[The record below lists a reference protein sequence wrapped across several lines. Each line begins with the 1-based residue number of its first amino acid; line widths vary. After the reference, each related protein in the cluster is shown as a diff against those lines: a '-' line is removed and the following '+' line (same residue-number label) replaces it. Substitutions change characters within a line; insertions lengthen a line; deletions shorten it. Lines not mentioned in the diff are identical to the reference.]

1 MLGASL
7 LDESMLKGSVVMGPK
22 PDKSPGY
29 ELTAGS
35 GLGDVGN
42 VVRADCVSEIL
53 GGELYFNTRAHE
65 SKNVVDLCVS
75 WVK

>member
-1 MLGASL
+1 MVKVDVQSILTQEAKPN
-7 LDESMLKGSVVMGPK
+7 DESMLKGSVVMGPK

-42 VVRADCVSEIL
+42 M
-53 GGELYFNTRAHE
+53 
-65 SKNVVDLCVS
+65 K
-75 WVK
+75 VKTW

>member
-42 VVRADCVSEIL
+42 M
-53 GGELYFNTRAHE
+53 
-65 SKNVVDLCVS
+65 K
-75 WVK
+75 VKT